1 MSLDETLLD
10 CILRLKTIMQSDVC
24 LAQNRYGK
32 AENRVFR
39 VTRNGAFHEVL
50 DLNVTVQLC
59 GDFEVMHTTGSNAAC
74 VATDSQKNTVFVMAQ
89 KLGGG
94 AAMAP
99 EAFALA
105 LGRHFLSTYA
115 LRPLTYT
122 PLLRF
127 NLMCSTQLP
136 SHHARGSRRGK
147 VRVGK
152 DCGGQ
157 RAASSRLQA
166 QRQLCSHGQGCGR
179 PQRCKPIRLERLCVQ
194 RHRELGHFEDG

>member
-1 MSLDETLLD
+1 MANKADPFHA
-10 CILRLKTIMQSDVC
+10 TIMSSSVC

-39 VTRNGAFHEVL
+39 ITRHGDYHEVL

-59 GDFEVMHTTGSNAAC
+59 GDFEAMHTTGSNAAC

-105 LGRHFLSTYA
+105 LGQHFLTTCA
-115 LRPLTYT
+115 HIT
-122 PLLRF
+122 PSVNSGF
-127 NLMCSTQLP
+127 
-136 SHHARGSRRGK
+136 
-147 VRVGK
+147 VY
-152 DCGGQ
+152 
-157 RAASSRLQA
+157 
-166 QRQLCSHGQGCGR
+166 
-179 PQRCKPIRLERLCVQ
+179 
-194 RHRELGHFEDG
+194 